1 MIVPQ
6 KYQRTVLNGD
16 KIEKEIIEISGRK
29 INIVDVRKTILNRN
43 EKFMRIFTDEHYEK
57 MSSTELMNEF
67 RRINEFSQYDTNM
80 SKKDIIIKLKH
91 LQRTRH
97 LMCWHDGATLA
108 GHGYI
113 LMTFSEL
120 YNPAIHYRDHEFLAK
135 FKKDI
140 HVQPHI
146 EKPVLYLIARCPAT
160 DQQLLYSSLRR
171 TDIFELKEELS
182 TSYGLILTDKLRFFK
197 GDSPAKQFEAGQKKW

>member
-80 SKKDIIIKLKH
+80 SKKDIIKLKH

-97 LMCWHDGATLA
+97 LMCCNSCW
-108 GHGYI
+108 
-113 LMTFSEL
+113 SWL
-120 YNPAIHYRDHEFLAK
+120 YFD
-135 FKKDI
+135 DI
-140 HVQPHI
+140 Q
-146 EKPVLYLIARCPAT
+146 
-160 DQQLLYSSLRR
+160 
-171 TDIFELKEELS
+171 
-182 TSYGLILTDKLRFFK
+182 
-197 GDSPAKQFEAGQKKW
+197 